1 MKAGWPR
8 PVLSSRGTS
17 ISSINQEEEAQPP
30 DRDAA
35 HQHHEPER
43 SGVFHVTC
51 YLVFLASRRSPFP
64 HSARCFGVPASACA
78 AGDGGSAASNR
89 ARGCARDARAATGAA
104 TRRTWRCT
112 WATSA
117 ARNKARRAPSIAA
130 TGKNAVSRTSNIQN
144 KPDILQYIMTNE
156 SQNQAS
162 TFQSRRR
169 PYCTA
174 QRRDDAEHIY
184 ASGPNVFPSIR
195 SMPWLVGRKS
205 LRTPQW

>member
-1 MKAGWPR
+1 MPR
-8 PVLSSRGTS
+8 TNTMNPSAPGSFTSRATLCS
-17 ISSINQEEEAQPP
+17 LPAVARP
-30 DRDAA
+30 
-35 HQHHEPER
+35 
-43 SGVFHVTC
+43 
-51 YLVFLASRRSPFP
+51 SPTAPGAFDDP
-64 HSARCFGVPASACA
+64 SSACA

-104 TRRTWRCT
+104 ARRTWCCT
-112 WATSA
+112 WATSSA

-130 TGKNAVSRTSNIQN
+130 TGKNAV
-144 KPDILQYIMTNE
+144 ILQYIMTNE

-195 SMPWLVGRKS
+195 SMPWSVCRKS